1 MPGSADSIASMNA
14 LDPSAAMTAPG
25 PGARAKLLDQFEGA
39 WRDGAPVFACCRRS
53 VAIAVEQVDVY
64 DLMSSGPT
72 ERVHMLRAPVEAAQ
86 PGHLASHRC
95 CANHLADL
103 AFDAP
108 ELIAE
113 RVHSG

>member
-1 MPGSADSIASMNA
+1 
-14 LDPSAAMTAPG
+14 MTAPG

-53 VAIAVEQVDVY
+53 VATAVEHIDVY
-64 DLMSSGPT
+64 DLVASGPT
-72 ERVHMLRAPVEAAQ
+72 ERVHMLRAPIETSI
-86 PGHLASHRC
+86 PGHLAGHRC

-108 ELIAE
+108 DLIAE
-113 RVHSG
+113 PAHHG

>member
-1 MPGSADSIASMNA
+1 MNA
-14 LDPSAAMTAPG
+14 VDPSAAMTATG
-25 PGARAKLLDQFEGA
+25 SDARAALLGQFEDA
-39 WRDGAPVFACCRRS
+39 WRDGAPVFGCCRRS
-53 VAIAVEQVDVY
+53 VATAVERVDLVE
-64 DLMSSGPT
+64 LVAAGPT
-72 ERVHMLRAPVEAAQ
+72 ERVHLLREPLEVAQ

-108 ELIAE
+108 DLITD